1 MSKCRI
7 LDVIEY
13 FIFGEIRLMAGI
25 FEEWHNAS
33 LLYFI
38 KENKKV
44 TIEQIKEE
52 FPVNEEVVNL
62 NNLVEDDLKQLL
74 GMGKIK
80 FEEGYYSVI
89 EH

>member
-1 MSKCRI
+1 M
-7 LDVIEY
+7 E
-13 FIFGEIRLMAGI
+13 GI
-25 FEEWHNAS
+25 FEEWHNS
-33 LLYFI
+33 GLLYFI

-52 FPVNEEVVNL
+52 FPINEEVVNL
-62 NNLVEDDLKQLL
+62 NNLVEDDLKQLIN
-74 GMGKIK
+74 MGKIK

>member
-1 MSKCRI
+1 
-7 LDVIEY
+7 
-13 FIFGEIRLMAGI
+13 MAGI

-52 FPVNEEVVNL
+52 FPISEDVINL
-62 NNLVEDDLKQLL
+62 NNLVENDLKQLID
-74 GMGKIK
+74 MGKIK
-80 FEEGYYSVI
+80 FEEGYYSMI